1 MASIQALHRYGVP
14 HQIPSGGEV
23 PLEELARRS
32 NPSDPLSNDCLAR
45 LIQHAVSIRVLSEP
59 RPGYIA
65 HSAASH
71 VLATSAPMMDWIGAF
86 SEDIWPAAPR
96 MVDALAKWP
105 GEPSPT
111 QTGHNLAE
119 GTSVPFFQTLASKP
133 DRARRFASAMSI
145 MQSAPGWDASAALS
159 GFDWDS
165 LVCSLESGGGGG
177 TVVDVG
183 GSDGTFALALSR
195 QHPALKIIVQDLP
208 SVIQGAS
215 LANNTPRQN
224 RDASITLQEHDFFTE
239 QPVRGADVYFL
250 RMILHDW
257 PDEAATKILRQLV
270 PALKP
275 GARILINDHCVP
287 PADSMSLLQKK
298 VVRCVLFPPLK
309 VA

>member
-14 HQIPSGGEV
+14 HHIPPGGAV
-23 PLEELARRS
+23 ALEELARRS
-32 NPSDPLSNDCLAR
+32 NPSAHLSNDCLAR

-59 RPGYIA
+59 RPGHIA

-71 VLATSAPMMDWIGAF
+71 VLATSPPMMDWIGAF

-96 MVDALAKWP
+96 VVDALAKWP
-105 GEPSPT
+105 GEPTPT
-111 QTGHNLAE
+111 KTGHNLAE
-119 GTSVPFFQTLASKP
+119 GTSVPFFQTLATKP

-159 GFDWDS
+159 GFDWKS
-165 LVCSLESGGGGG
+165 LVPSSGGGGGRRG

-183 GSDGTFALALSR
+183 GSDGTFGLALSR
-195 QHPALKIIVQDLP
+195 QHPELKVIVQDLP
-208 SVIQGAS
+208 GVIQGTLAS
-215 LANNTPRQN
+215 PRQN
-224 RDASITLQEHDFFTE
+224 GDSIILQEHDFFTE

-287 PADSMSLLQKK
+287 PADSMSLLQKR
-298 VVRCVLFPPLK
+298 VVRCVFLRGLPN
-309 VA
+309 